1 MNVKIEKPEKNIVK
15 LEIGVDAKAF
25 DEYMNRAYLKNKS
38 KFNIPGFRKV
48 KHHVK

>member
-25 DEYMNRAYLKNKS
+25 DEYMNRAY
-38 KFNIPGFRKV
+38 
-48 KHHVK
+48 